1 MSTEE
6 NNQPVRTENNEKNQ
20 LGSTLLG
27 SGLAVLL
34 AAAAFFSGLHFGT
47 AGSTTPFALEASLFS
62 FFYPDTT
69 SEEDVDL
76 TEFWRVWDLMEE
88 KFAVSSSSQNLT
100 DEEKVR
106 GAIDGLVNSYG
117 DPYTV
122 YMPPQE
128 ASQFDEDISGNFG
141 GVGMEVGI
149 RNGLVTVIS
158 PLPDTPA
165 ESAGLLAGDVVI
177 KIDDEST
184 EDMTIDEAVR
194 RIRGEVGTE
203 VLLTIYRAGEV
214 DFLEISVTRDTIT
227 IPTLKTEQV
236 DDVFVI
242 ALYSFNALA
251 DDMVEEALEEYVDSG
266 LDKLVL
272 DLRGNPGGYLQS
284 SISIAS
290 FFLPSG
296 KVVVREGG
304 GDGNEELY
312 RSGGKSIDGLEV
324 GEMVVL
330 IDGGSASASE
340 ILAGALSE
348 HDVATL
354 MGDTSFGKG
363 SVQELVDLPSTSYLK
378 VTVARW
384 FTPDGHSISEG
395 GLEPDIFVERSVE
408 QIMADEDPQLE
419 AAVKWLNGDKT
430 VGTTTKSAMIFDEEN
445 SL

>member
-1 MSTEE
+1 M
-6 NNQPVRTENNEKNQ
+6 
-20 LGSTLLG
+20 
-27 SGLAVLL
+27 
-34 AAAAFFSGLHFGT
+34 
-47 AGSTTPFALEASLFS
+47 
-62 FFYPDTT
+62 
-69 SEEDVDL
+69 
-76 TEFWRVWDLMEE
+76 
-88 KFAVSSSSQNLT
+88 
-100 DEEKVR
+100 
-106 GAIDGLVNSYG
+106 
-117 DPYTV
+117 
-122 YMPPQE
+122 
-128 ASQFDEDISGNFG
+128 
-141 GVGMEVGI
+141 
-149 RNGLVTVIS
+149 
-158 PLPDTPA
+158 
-165 ESAGLLAGDVVI
+165 
-177 KIDDEST
+177 
-184 EDMTIDEAVR
+184 
-194 RIRGEVGTE
+194 
-203 VLLTIYRAGEV
+203 
-214 DFLEISVTRDTIT
+214 
-227 IPTLKTEQV
+227 
-236 DDVFVI
+236 
-242 ALYSFNALA
+242 
-251 DDMVEEALEEYVDSG
+251 
-266 LDKLVL
+266 
-272 DLRGNPGGYLQS
+272 
-284 SISIAS
+284 
-290 FFLPSG
+290 
-296 KVVVREGG
+296 REGG